1 MAQRLGSR
9 ERGFLSGPSPGTL
22 ILGQRFEAVHG
33 TAPKYAGM
41 DVANACPL
49 ILSRAVLLEHLSLD
63 ADASLVIR
71 GVEKILMEGMMTQA
85 ISKSTSGMRYLARMS
100 FQKNPMEMIAPIARK
115 ALVVLGSIGLLL

>member
-1 MAQRLGSR
+1 
-9 ERGFLSGPSPGTL
+9 
-22 ILGQRFEAVHG
+22 
-33 TAPKYAGM
+33 M